1 MKSFC
6 SVTTTIFLFLFGNFI
21 AIYVSSQEVKDKG
34 AVFRA
39 LMENA
44 DAVYFAK
51 PLEDDEDQEEIT
63 TIEQMT
69 RLEKEHLV
77 LSMLMQQV
85 DMDPTLID
93 QRPLPYNWME
103 ELHQKTI
110 ELSPTKAFW
119 KVFVKPPS
127 QEEFDEI
134 INLDTY
140 AQDQSNSLHDLRRM
154 AFSPHRDRGMVPALS
169 VSFSSEILQPLQ
181 HFAGYATPSTQI
193 LKKLKAYG
201 PIVEVGAGNGYWSA
215 ALQLEGVDVVAYDSE
230 PPRLTE
236 GADEKQEE
244 GDTNDNNPNLFSHVA
259 VPFTSVHQSTCMDLF
274 EGTSSTIAQ
283 ERTMLIVWPNNPDHL
298 DNPDHF
304 HGTDET
310 IGLSIWD
317 LDCLEAYLKAGGST
331 VIYVGER
338 EDPIDVRK
346 GFPPDVGMSSSKN
359 FQQRL
364 KERFLMVEQFDILKW
379 WGADDV
385 TVWKRKDDDEIISSE
400 L

>member
-1 MKSFC
+1 
-6 SVTTTIFLFLFGNFI
+6 
-21 AIYVSSQEVKDKG
+21 
-34 AVFRA
+34 
-39 LMENA
+39 
-44 DAVYFAK
+44 
-51 PLEDDEDQEEIT
+51 
-63 TIEQMT
+63 
-69 RLEKEHLV
+69 
-77 LSMLMQQV
+77 
-85 DMDPTLID
+85 
-93 QRPLPYNWME
+93 
-103 ELHQKTI
+103 
-110 ELSPTKAFW
+110 
-119 KVFVKPPS
+119 
-127 QEEFDEI
+127 
-134 INLDTY
+134 
-140 AQDQSNSLHDLRRM
+140 
-154 AFSPHRDRGMVPALS
+154 MVPALS

-244 GDTNDNNPNLFSHVA
+244 GDTNDNNPNLFSHVS

-385 TVWKRKDDDEIISSE
+385 TVWKRKDDNEIISSE